1 MTITTRIRKSGK
13 KAYEVE
19 IYIQSQDGQ
28 RQRIYETFDKK
39 SDAKDFERR
48 QLNFKEGTPDQTIS
62 GRVLLPEVVRAYFEQ
77 AELSGNTLKSYK
89 SKVKIWI
96 IPYLGHLQIGNINAA
111 ALGDYIRTIRRKGIK
126 PPTESVVRIVLN
138 QIFQFASSEIAKYIQ
153 VNPMNFIPGIEL
165 EETIAEVTQYW
176 TKEEARLF
184 LEEARKT
191 PYYNMFVFMLNT
203 GVRIGE
209 VGAVK
214 KEFIDFN
221 APAVQIRIKLT
232 EYTPKEGEET
242 LPYSAWVIE
251 RTKGRKARSLPLNDM
266 AKKALIGEINN
277 VGKNMFVFAPGNTEI
292 KPLVIERG
300 HKCKVTQEKYINP
313 RTVSTVMQRICKTS
327 GVKYIG
333 PHGCRHTFS
342 ANFLMNGGNIYDLSK
357 LLGHSSVK
365 TTQDRYG
372 HLSKEYLANAVRIV
386 SFGEE

>member
-1 MTITTRIRKSGK
+1 MTIITRKRKSGK
-13 KAYEVE
+13 KSYEVE
-19 IYIQSQDGQ
+19 VYIQSINGE
-28 RQRIYETFDKK
+28 RERIFETFDKFA
-39 SDAKDFERR
+39 DAKDFERR
-48 QLNFKEGTPDQTIS
+48 QLNFKEGNPDQSIS

-96 IPYLGHLQIGNINAA
+96 LPYLGHLQIGNINAA
-111 ALGDYIRTIRRKGIK
+111 VLGDFIRTIRRKGIK
-126 PPTESVVRIVLN
+126 PPTENAVRIVLK
-138 QIFQFASSEIAKYIQ
+138 QIFQFATSEIAKYIT

-176 TKEEARLF
+176 SKEEVRQF
-184 LEEARKT
+184 LREARKT

-214 KEFIDFN
+214 KESIDFN
-221 APAVQIRIKLT
+221 APAVQIKIKLT
-232 EYTPKEGEET
+232 EYTPKEGEEN
-242 LPYSAWVIE
+242 LPYPAWVVE
-251 RTKGRKARSLPLNDM
+251 KTKGRKARSLPLNEM
-266 AKKALIGEINN
+266 AIKALKTEIENS
-277 VGKNMFVFAPGNTEI
+277 GKGMFVFAPGGTEI
-292 KPLVIERG
+292 KPLVLERG

-313 RTVSTVMQRICKTS
+313 RTVSTVMKRICKTS
-327 GVKYIG
+327 VVKYIG

-357 LLGHSSVK
+357 FLGHSSVK

-372 HLSKEYLANAVRIV
+372 HLSKEYLASAIKIV